1 VTRRTSGAAA
11 GALLALLLLAGWAAA
26 ARGPSPAERHGIVAA
41 LRGQQGNVAI
51 ERIKVSSTSADYASI
66 DWGFANNGYSA
77 LNDSVLARS
86 DGAWRVLWTRER
98 EQRGDGAC
106 IYVPAPVVRELLRV
120 SCPSAASLRGRR
132 ATAAELAAIEAGFRT
147 SGVTPYAPSSRLRRV
162 CVSRLD
168 PRWAAAAAVSEVSGV
183 TTFVWF
189 RQGTRWAPTFDSI
202 SRSGAPPPAVV
213 LSLASCVGYN
223 PADYGG

>member
-1 VTRRTSGAAA
+1 VRRRTSGAAA
-11 GALLALLLLAGWAAA
+11 GSLLALLLLAGWAAA
-26 ARGPSPAERHGIVAA
+26 ARVPSPAERHGIVAA
-41 LRGQQGNVAI
+41 LRGQQGEVAI
-51 ERIKVSSTSADYASI
+51 ERIKISSTSADYATI

-77 LNDSVLARS
+77 LNNSVLARA

-98 EQRGDGAC
+98 EQRADGAC
-106 IYVPAPVVRELLRV
+106 IYVPAPVAHELLRV
-120 SCPSAASLRGRR
+120 SCPSAAGLHGRR
-132 ATAAELAAIEAGFRT
+132 ATAAVLAAIEAGFRT
-147 SGVTPYAPSSRLRRV
+147 SRVTPYASSSHLSHV

-189 RQGTRWAPTFDSI
+189 RQATRWVPTFDSI
-202 SRSGAPPPAVV
+202 SRGGAPPPAVV

-223 PADYGG
+223 PAEYGG